1 VVRNPDRIVFVC
13 GGPDCRKQ
21 KAERKK
27 LRAVAS
33 ECAVELTVGCQKIC
47 KGPVVG
53 TAVDGELQW
62 FAKVRKKRDRDA
74 LRALLE
80 TGSLPDELADRRVK
94 KRAGKL
100 RT

>member
-1 VVRNPDRIVFVC
+1 MVRNPDRIVFVC
-13 GGPDCRKQ
+13 GGPDCRKH

-27 LRAVAS
+27 LRALAT
-33 ECAVELTVGCQKIC
+33 EHAVELTVGCQKIC
-47 KGPVVG
+47 KGPVAG

-62 FAKVRKKRDRDA
+62 FGRLRKKRDREA

-80 TGSLPDELADRRVK
+80 TGAMPDDLAERRVK

-100 RT
+100 RS